1 MTLPR
6 RQALLAWAERNN
18 AAIIED
24 DYDSEFRFGGR
35 PLEPLQTLDAKGRV
49 VYVGSFSKTMLP
61 TLRLGFLVTPPSLRA
76 ALHKAKFLSDWHSS
90 ALAQA
95 ALARFLDEGEFA
107 RHVRRMNA
115 VYRERHRILADA
127 VTRDFAA
134 HLELIPSATGLH
146 LTALARSMSTDQ
158 IAAVANRA
166 ADGGIAVQILS
177 RFAAS
182 ENPRAGLM
190 LGYGAI
196 PTARI
201 EEGMQLLRACF
212 ERDAQ

>member
-1 MTLPR
+1 
-6 RQALLAWAERNN
+6 
-18 AAIIED
+18 
-24 DYDSEFRFGGR
+24 
-35 PLEPLQTLDAKGRV
+35 
-49 VYVGSFSKTMLP
+49 MLP

-95 ALARFLDEGEFA
+95 ALARFLDEGAFA
-107 RHVRRMNA
+107 RHVRRRTQSIENGTGSSRMPSP
-115 VYRERHRILADA
+115 VISP
-127 VTRDFAA
+127 T
-134 HLELIPSATGLH
+134 HLELDPIDDRAPPHRVGPEHVDGSDRRG
-146 LTALARSMSTDQ
+146 RR
-158 IAAVANRA
+158 RA
-166 ADGGIAVQILS
+166 AEGGVAVQILS

-182 ENPRAGLM
+182 ESPRAGIM